1 MQGETKYRSPTD
13 PRKQPVLRVNQLDSH
28 QLDDEIHH
36 LLKAQVNNVFQF
48 FQPGIFSFIEP
59 ELNAALRFIL
69 WKFSV
74 SHSSTTFGQGLLNLQ
89 YGSSMGSG
97 LMTERQKWLY
107 AILVI
112 GCRWFQDRAY
122 DLSRLTDSVPAFD
135 TLWIAIEW
143 LERILKVLSVINFV
157 VFLRQG
163 SFQTILERALGIQAR
178 FENPQ
183 GMRQVSFEFM
193 TRELLWHGF
202 AEFLFF
208 LLPFVNFQRLK
219 NNIRRKLLVG
229 ESPSAQG
236 GVKRAQYLYEECAVC
251 GGWPTNP
258 QEIGC
263 QHVFCFYCIQ
273 ANIKADSAY
282 TCPLCGYP
290 VDGKDGIKGVVCG
303 IR

>member
-1 MQGETKYRSPTD
+1 MNALSRLFFPC
-13 PRKQPVLRVNQLDSH
+13 LFAIALDSH

-36 LLKAQVNNVFQF
+36 LVKAQVNNVFQF
-48 FQPGIFSFIEP
+48 FQPGVLSFIEP

-74 SHSSTTFGQGLLNLQ
+74 SHSSTTFGQR
-89 YGSSMGSG
+89 YSIFSTVSG
-97 LMTERQKWLY
+97 RWSVLTVRQRWLY
-107 AILVI
+107 AVLVI

-122 DLSRLTDSVPAFD
+122 DLSRLTENVQAFD
-135 TLWIAIEW
+135 VVWVAIEW
-143 LERILKVLSVINFV
+143 LERILKIAICIFLL

-163 SFQTILERALGIQAR
+163 TFQTILERALGIRAR

-183 GMRQVSFEFM
+183 AMRQVSFEFM

-219 NNIRRKLLVG
+219 NNIRRRILIG
-229 ESPSAQG
+229 QSPAAKG
-236 GVKRAQYLYEECAVC
+236 DAKRAQYLYEECAIC
-251 GGWPTNP
+251 GEWPTNP

-263 QHVFCFYCIQ
+263 QHIFCFYCIQ
-273 ANIKADSAY
+273 
-282 TCPLCGYP
+282 
-290 VDGKDGIKGVVCG
+290 VCSS
-303 IR
+303 